1 MRLSTSKSPN
11 SSVCFFQIINKGKQ
25 ELPQYQTQGSAG
37 MDLRADL
44 DAPISISPL
53 ERILVPTGLY
63 IAIPRG
69 YEGQVRA
76 RSGTS
81 LKKGLTL
88 INAVGTIDSD
98 YRGELRIP
106 IVNLSGEVQTIESGE
121 RIAQIVFAQV
131 AKARLTPVDNLEE
144 TDRGIGGFGST
155 QAH

>member
-1 MRLSTSKSPN
+1 MSDIE
-11 SSVCFFQIINKGKQ
+11 VQIINKGKQ

-131 AKARLTPVDNLEE
+131 AKVRLTPVDNLEK

>member
-1 MRLSTSKSPN
+1 MSDIE
-11 SSVCFFQIINKGKQ
+11 VQIINKGKQ

-106 IVNLSGEVQTIESGE
+106 IVNLSGEVQTCPTCQSPCEVWS
-121 RIAQIVFAQV
+121 RIVGYS
-131 AKARLTPVDNLEE
+131 RPVDQWNKGKKSEYQEREE
-144 TDRGIGGFGST
+144 YLIK
-155 QAH
+155 

>member
-1 MRLSTSKSPN
+1 MSDIE
-11 SSVCFFQIINKGKQ
+11 VQIINKGKQ

-81 LKKGLTL
+81 LKKRAYFDQCRW
-88 INAVGTIDSD
+88 N
-98 YRGELRIP
+98 
-106 IVNLSGEVQTIESGE
+106 
-121 RIAQIVFAQV
+121 
-131 AKARLTPVDNLEE
+131 
-144 TDRGIGGFGST
+144 DR
-155 QAH
+155 

>member
-1 MRLSTSKSPN
+1 MSDIE
-11 SSVCFFQIINKGKQ
+11 VQIINKGKQ

-131 AKARLTPVDNLEE
+131 AKARLTPVHNLEE

>member
-1 MRLSTSKSPN
+1 MSDIE
-11 SSVCFFQIINKGKQ
+11 VQIINKGKQ

-131 AKARLTPVDNLEE
+131 AKAILTPVVNLEE

>member
-1 MRLSTSKSPN
+1 MSDIE
-11 SSVCFFQIINKGKQ
+11 VQIINKGKQ

-131 AKARLTPVDNLEE
+131 AKVRLTPVDNLEE

>member
-1 MRLSTSKSPN
+1 
-11 SSVCFFQIINKGKQ
+11 
-25 ELPQYQTQGSAG
+25 
-37 MDLRADL
+37 
-44 DAPISISPL
+44 
-53 ERILVPTGLY
+53 
-63 IAIPRG
+63 
-69 YEGQVRA
+69 
-76 RSGTS
+76 
-81 LKKGLTL
+81 L